1 MSKFKFTILL
11 IIFFL
16 LGALIDRAVLYYEQG
31 ERNKKLLQEQE
42 SLKEDYQML
51 INKFESVEN
60 ELKFRMLMDSLM
72 VDSIDK
78 EISVNESE

>member
-1 MSKFKFTILL
+1 MSKFRITVLL

-60 ELKFRMLMDSLM
+60 ELKLRMIMDSLM

-78 EISVNESE
+78 EISVHE